1 MSKRMSFVASLLFV
15 VLFAVPALAGE
26 VFLYDQ
32 SVAGDVDIGQYT
44 TTGEVAFLKGIAKI
58 SDADKGPAP
67 DPYPHVHMWEP
78 GYEMM
83 GNAVPQVDGIWF
95 INLANH
101 WVKNQKALVLWRIK
115 VPDANARMVS
125 EMAEDLTLSL
135 WVDWDQNEMWDKDEL
150 VIRDQ
155 INVGAHMPTTDE
167 SMVFYYLTSFKVPD
181 IKEIMSAEKVLV
193 RKDKEIMYFWVRGSI
208 AYDDPDVSPDGEQ
221 LFGEVEDYRVAYL
234 TITEKVKAE
243 P

>member
-1 MSKRMSFVASLLFV
+1 MSFLAFLLLVVFGAS
-15 VLFAVPALAGE
+15 PALAGE

-32 SVAGDVDIGQYT
+32 SVADYVDLDEYT
-44 TTGEVAFLKGIAKI
+44 TTGEVAFKKGIAKI

-83 GNAVPQVDGIWF
+83 GYNVPQVDGIWF
-95 INLANH
+95 INLGNH

-135 WVDWDQNEMWDKDEL
+135 WVDWDQNQMWDKDEIML
-150 VIRDQ
+150 RSH
-155 INVGAHMPTTDE
+155 INVGEHMPTTDE
-167 SMVFYYLTSFKVPD
+167 SMVFYYLTSFTVPD
-181 IKEIMSAEKVLV
+181 INDIMSAEKVLV
-193 RKDKEIMYFWVRGSI
+193 QRSREIMYFWVRGSI

-221 LFGEVEDYRVAYL
+221 LFGEVEDYRIAYL